1 MSFPQQF
8 SVQKVN
14 VVNQSTAVTD
24 AEVAKMVL
32 ALNATLPTFIRDWKL
47 APAQAGVLSNTAVLP
62 TGSSNINVL
71 IMDTTDISGTPA
83 YHTLYSGTSTVK
95 VFAQT
100 ILTAGG
106 ASLYEDTRTKPTVSQ
121 VLCHEVLEAIADTKC
136 TSWFI
141 NPTSGAL
148 YASEI
153 ADPVDGNIKVI
164 RLADGTRVAVS
175 DWILP
180 AWYDARDTI
189 GPYNN
194 LDTLSAPFALAP
206 SGYAMIT
213 SAGNVS
219 YVYGSAVSDATKAY
233 LLLSMRTLT
242 RVAAVKGL

>member
-32 ALNATLPTFIRDWKL
+32 ALNVTLPTFVRDWNL
-47 APAQAGVLSNTAVLP
+47 TATQVGVLSKTATLP

-106 ASLYEDTRTKPTVSQ
+106 ACLYEDTRTKPTVSQ
-121 VLCHEVLEAIADTKC
+121 VLCHEVLEAIADAKC

-153 ADPVDGNIKVI
+153 ADPVDGNIKVV
-164 RLADGTRVAVS
+164 RLHDGTRVAVS
-175 DWILP
+175 DWVLP
-180 AWYDARDTI
+180 AWYDARNTV

-213 SAGNVS
+213 SAGEVS
-219 YVYGSAVSDATKAY
+219 YLYGSAVSDATKAY